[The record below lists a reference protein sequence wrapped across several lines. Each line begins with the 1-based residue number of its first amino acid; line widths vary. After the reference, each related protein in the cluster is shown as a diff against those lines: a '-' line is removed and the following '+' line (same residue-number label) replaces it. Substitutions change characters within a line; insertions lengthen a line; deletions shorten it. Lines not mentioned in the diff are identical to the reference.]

1 MLWFLP
7 NRGGLLPLA
16 LALFLLTLSPAPAA
30 DDTWT
35 PLFDG
40 ETLGAW
46 ERVDTGG
53 SGEVEVREGAIR
65 IAQGVMGSGIRYNA
79 PQGEPFPTEN
89 YEIEFAAQRTTGTD
103 FFAALTFP
111 VGDSCC
117 TFINGGWGG
126 ALVGLSCIDGYDAS
140 ENNSSSYYGF
150 KNKTWYIFRV
160 RVSKRLIQ
168 VWLDDEPI
176 IKSFL
181 DGKEVSIRIEMDRF
195 APLGFATWVTEGRIK
210 NIFFRRLTEEEIA
223 EIDAEADARTNAPA
237 FLPPDQLPKR

>member
-1 MLWFLP
+1 M
-7 NRGGLLPLA
+7 RSLLPPSFCFPA
-16 LALFLLTLSPAPAA
+16 LILFLLRAA
-30 DDTWT
+30 VTASGAEGETWI

-40 ETLGAW
+40 QSLGSW

-53 SGEVEVREGAIR
+53 SGKVDVHDGAIR
-65 IAQGVMGSGIRYNA
+65 IAQGVMGSGIRYAA
-79 PQGEPFPTEN
+79 PEDAPFPTEN
-89 YEIEFAAQRTTGTD
+89 YEIEFAAQRYTGTD

-111 VGDSCC
+111 VGESFC

-126 ALVGLSCIDGYDAS
+126 ALVGLSCLDGYDAS

-195 APLGFATWVTEGRIK
+195 RPLGFATWITEGQIK
-210 NIFFRRLTEEEIA
+210 NIFYRPLTSEEIDA
-223 EIDAEADARTNAPA
+223 IEAEADARTTAPA
-237 FLPPDQLPKR
+237 RLPADQLPKR